1 MPARMQLT
9 VILSG
14 EMTILHRKRLFITTA
29 DSDALTNEDA
39 LKIIDILQDALER
52 QKNDMYEKL
61 IIEMISEGSEE

>member
-29 DSDALTNEDA
+29 DGDAVTKEDA
-39 LKIIDILQDALER
+39 LKIDILQGSLER

-61 IIEMISEGSEE
+61 IIDMINEGSEE